1 MTVPVARTADDAA
14 LRMNEAPDHDT
25 HRGERLGQLAR
36 PAVVNVAHVIT
47 TLGLGGA
54 EVMLFKLLQH
64 TDRRRFAHHVY
75 SLAALYG
82 PIASRI
88 QALQIPVTSM
98 EMKLGSLP
106 DPRAVLRLARLLRE
120 VRPDIVG
127 TWLYHADLLGG
138 TAAKLARP
146 GLPVVWN
153 IRQSNLDPALNRR
166 RTLQV
171 VRVCARLSSWL
182 PDTIVCCSSEAR
194 RSHAA
199 VGYDES
205 KLRVIPN
212 GFDLSAFHP
221 DADARRA
228 VRAELGISDDTPVIG
243 MVARVDPQKDHRNF
257 VDAAARLLARRPD
270 VRFVLCG
277 HNTSPDNVML
287 AEWIDAA
294 GVRPACHVL
303 GPRHDIPRLTAA
315 FDIATLSSVGEG
327 FPNVLGEAMA
337 CGVPCVA
344 TDVGDSAEVI
354 GDTGYVVPPRDA
366 GALARAWDELLAA
379 GRAAR
384 EALGL
389 RARQRI
395 EERFSIQRIAR
406 LYEETYAAIVARPA
420 AKQR

>member
-1 MTVPVARTADDAA
+1 
-14 LRMNEAPDHDT
+14 MNGAPDHD
-25 HRGERLGQLAR
+25 RQGGERLDQLAR
-36 PAVVNVAHVIT
+36 PGVVNVAHVIT

-54 EVMLFKLLQH
+54 EVMLLKLLQH
-64 TDRRRFAHHVY
+64 TDRRRFTHHVY
-75 SLAALYG
+75 SLVEPSG

-88 QALQIPVTSM
+88 EALGIPVSSM
-98 EMKLGSLP
+98 GMKVGSLP
-106 DPRAVLRLARLLRE
+106 DPRAVLRLARLLRK
-120 VRPDIVG
+120 VRPDIVE
-127 TWLYHADLLGG
+127 TWMYHADLLGG
-138 TAAKLARP
+138 TAAKLARS
-146 GLPVVWN
+146 GLPIMWN

-171 VRVCARLSSWL
+171 VRLCARVSSWL

-199 VGYDES
+199 AGYDAS

-221 DADARRA
+221 DPDARRA

-257 VDAAARLLARRPD
+257 VEAAARLLAQRPD

-277 HNTSPDNVML
+277 HNTSLANATL

-294 GVRPACHVL
+294 GVRPACQLL

-344 TDVGDSAEVI
+344 TDVGDSAELI

-366 GALARAWDELLAA
+366 GALARAWDELLGA

-395 EERFSIQRIAR
+395 EERFSIHHVAR
-406 LYEETYAAIVARPA
+406 LYEQTYETIVARRA
-420 AKQR
+420 AKDR

>member
-1 MTVPVARTADDAA
+1 
-14 LRMNEAPDHDT
+14 MNGAPSHDT
-25 HRGERLGQLAR
+25 LRGAR
-36 PAVVNVAHVIT
+36 PGRLACPPVVNVAHVIT
-47 TLGLGGA
+47 SLGLGGA
-54 EVMLFKLLQH
+54 EAMLVKLLHH
-64 TDRRRFAHHVY
+64 TDRRRFTHHVY
-75 SLAALYG
+75 SLVA
-82 PIASRI
+82 PFESIASRI
-88 QALQIPVTSM
+88 EALRIPVTSM
-98 EMKLGSLP
+98 GMKRGSLP
-106 DPRAVLRLARLLRE
+106 DPRAVLRLAHLLGK
-120 VRPDIVG
+120 VRPDVVQ
-127 TWLYHADLLGG
+127 TWMYHADLLGG

-182 PDTIVCCSSEAR
+182 PDRIVCCSSEAR
-194 RSHAA
+194 RAHAA

-205 KLRVIPN
+205 KLHVIPN
-212 GFDLSAFHP
+212 GFDLSAFQP
-221 DADARRA
+221 DPDARRA

-243 MVARVDPQKDHRNF
+243 MVARVDPQKDHRSF
-257 VDAAARLLARRPD
+257 VEAAARLLAQRPD

-277 HNTSPDNVML
+277 HNTSPANATL

-354 GDTGYVVPPRDA
+354 GDTGYVVPPRDPA
-366 GALARAWDELLAA
+366 ALARAWDELLAA
-379 GRAAR
+379 GCAERQ
-384 EALGL
+384 ALGQ

-395 EERFSIQRIAR
+395 EERFSIHHVAR
-406 LYEETYAAIVARPA
+406 LYEQTYETIVARRA
-420 AKQR
+420 AQDQ